1 MYFFVLVFGYC
12 CGTDRHLWLQGE
24 SLNCAQWS
32 MILHFVNEDLALDI
46 MRVTLLCKI
55 ASFLF
60 LTKIWILII
69 KKHIR
74 LTSGERHLSSVNV
87 CLQRNIKQRKWNTDL
102 IWYDLNN
109 VVLKRHWHENWMLIV
124 RWYDVWIFFLHV
136 INICHLKL
144 GFAQPLLK
152 SGSSCLC
159 IWTVVHPSEVLSLTS
174 LGLSTSL
181 PMSELWR
188 PDGPKGER
196 EY

>member
-74 LTSGERHLSSVNV
+74 LTSGERHLSGVNV

-136 INICHLKL
+136 ISIYVTWSWDLPSLSWNL
-144 GFAQPLLK
+144 G
-152 SGSSCLC
+152 
-159 IWTVVHPSEVLSLTS
+159 HPVCAF
-174 LGLSTSL
+174 
-181 PMSELWR
+181 ELWCT
-188 PDGPKGER
+188 PQKFCLWLVWV
-196 EY
+196 

>member
-32 MILHFVNEDLALDI
+32 MLLHFVNEDLALDI

-109 VVLKRHWHENWMLIV
+109 VVLKRHWHENWMLMMI
-124 RWYDVWIFFLHV
+124 WCLDFFFYMLYQYMSPEAGICPASLEIWV
-136 INICHLKL
+136 ILSVHLNC
-144 GFAQPLLK
+144 GAPLR
-152 SGSSCLC
+152 SF
-159 IWTVVHPSEVLSLTS
+159 VF
-174 LGLSTSL
+174 
-181 PMSELWR
+181 
-188 PDGPKGER
+188 D
-196 EY
+196 